1 MRSSERRGAG
11 RSQRQRQQHRAGLDA
26 AGDTWEPLDNLTNCE
41 AAIAAFEQAT
51 GRALPRPVPPPP
63 SVAADGAPAPLPPTG
78 YAVDA
83 APPGDLGAALV
94 GRTLLYW
101 WPDDGWQRG
110 TVARL
115 CPRGAFSHVVAYTR
129 QTSALRGTADTLLD
143 AASYGTRWVLLSA
156 APAAG
161 VTRAL
166 RPRPPRP

>member
-1 MRSSERRGAG
+1 MLVRW
-11 RSQRQRQQHRAGLDA
+11 AGLDA

-41 AAIAAFEQAT
+41 AASAAFERAT
-51 GRALPRPVPPPP
+51 GRSLPRPAPPPP
-63 SVAADGAPAPLPPTG
+63 FAGAAGAPASLPPAG
-78 YAVDA
+78 YTVDV

-101 WPDDGWQRG
+101 WPTDGWQRG

-129 QTSALRGTADTLLD
+129 QTSALRGTVDTLLE
-143 AASYGTRWVLLSA
+143 AASYGTRWVLLSP

-161 VTRAL
+161 VARVL
-166 RPRPPRP
+166 RPRAPRP